1 MAFCTFCALSHR
13 NWKNGL
19 SGVLLE
25 RCIPLSAIIVRLVIG
40 IVLDNDIVLHVF
52 PPSVAQVH
60 VQDDHLV
67 VRLLHELLD
76 LTAVAKLLDGLGI
89 IEILRGGL
97 DAELGDGGN
106 ILPILGILR
115 HIAGRHLVEKG
126 LVFGDHLGHGI
137 VIYREA
143 DLQLTAREIRA
154 NDTHGN
160 AHRTR

>member
-25 RCIPLSAIIVRLVIG
+25 RCIPLSAIIIRLVIG
-40 IVLDNDIVLHVF
+40 VVLDNDIVLHVF

-76 LTAVAKLLDGLGI
+76 LAAIAKFLDSLGI

-115 HIAGRHLVEKG
+115 HIAGRHLVEEG
-126 LVFGDHLGHGI
+126 LVLGDHLGHCLMVHGK
-137 VIYREA
+137 A
-143 DLQLTAREIRA
+143 DLPVPA
-154 NDTHGN
+154 
-160 AHRTR
+160 